1 MSIEVKVTGSSKSMT
16 AWFQESVNEIMGD
29 VNDIVADAIEEGE
42 NITKHHIET
51 RGTAKS
57 GKRGRIESG
66 KMRDAVNSQMVKSGT
81 RDAEGKFGWID
92 TYENYYGMQEEGF
105 RYVHAD
111 PEFDVEG
118 MYALTDAGE
127 EVWQNVVDD
136 VKRVK

>member
-1 MSIEVKVTGSSKSMT
+1 MSIEVKVTGSSKSFE
-16 AWFQESVNEIMGD
+16 AWFQESVNEIMAD
-29 VNDIVADAIEEGE
+29 VNDIVADAIEEGG
-42 NITKHHIET
+42 NITKHNIET

-57 GKRGRIESG
+57 GKRGRIETG

-92 TYENYYGMQEEGF
+92 GYEDYYGYQEGGF
-105 RYVHAD
+105 EHVGGVT
-111 PEFDVEG
+111 VEG

>member
-1 MSIEVKVTGSSKSMT
+1 MSIEVKVTGSSKSLT
-16 AWFQESVNEIMGD
+16 AWFEESVNEIMGD
-29 VNDIVADAIEEGE
+29 VNDIVADAIEGGE
-42 NITKHHIET
+42 AMTKFHIAT

-57 GKRGRIESG
+57 GKKGRIKTQ
-66 KMRDAVNSQMVKSGT
+66 KMYDAVNSQMTKSGA

-92 TYENYYGMQEEGF
+92 GYEDYYGYQEGGF
-105 RYVHAD
+105 EHVGGVT
-111 PEFDVEG
+111 VEG